1 MGRPADGDTV
11 TPAEIRYVAGI
22 CRRTAAHCVDPWYKP
37 LLTVLTARQVE
48 NVHLQKEAGRC
59 FNEAADLLDAVA
71 DEPEP
76 EARIRTLAEMHLR
89 SDNEERAAAW
99 SWVVLM
105 LELPRED
112 GDGIA
117 DEFSMTVRRVP

>member
-1 MGRPADGDTV
+1 M

-22 CRRTAAHCVDPWYKP
+22 CRRTAVRCTDPWYKP
-37 LLTVLTARQVE
+37 LLTTLTARQVE
-48 NVHLQKEAGRC
+48 HVHMQRDAGRC
-59 FNEAADLLDAVA
+59 FEEAADLLDAVA

-105 LELPRED
+105 LEIPRED
-112 GDGIA
+112 GAGVA
-117 DEFSMTVRRVP
+117 DEFSLTVRRVT